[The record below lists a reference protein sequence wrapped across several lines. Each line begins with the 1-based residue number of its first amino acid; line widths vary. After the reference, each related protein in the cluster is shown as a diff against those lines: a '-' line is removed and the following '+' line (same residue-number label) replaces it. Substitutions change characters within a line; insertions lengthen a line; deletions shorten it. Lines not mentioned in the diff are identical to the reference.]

1 MPGQTLVD
9 AMKSSDS
16 AVNFLIQL
24 LQKFLAISS
33 VEEYIAW
40 AEVSS
45 SKGTR
50 QLQLTLELP
59 GLSTSI
65 SDDCNVAGLNAKQ
78 ARRAAQRKR
87 NEMTI
92 ELINDHMHFFSPAW
106 DAVKDIAGDH
116 VKALM
121 HDFLTYKISEEEIF
135 NQLLVLNKAL
145 KAFGI
150 RLEALITEDCI
161 SICQVSVEDVMPNG
175 DFVK

>member
-1 MPGQTLVD
+1 
-9 AMKSSDS
+9 MKLAEFVGS
-16 AVNFLIQL
+16 AARCVSQPMLR
-24 LQKFLAISS
+24 KFLAISS

-106 DAVKDIAGDH
+106 DAVKD
-116 VKALM
+116 
-121 HDFLTYKISEEEIF
+121 
-135 NQLLVLNKAL
+135 
-145 KAFGI
+145 
-150 RLEALITEDCI
+150 
-161 SICQVSVEDVMPNG
+161 MPSARQKRR
-175 DFVK
+175 FQH